1 MIKTKINKC
10 YIIIWMNKNKK
21 KRSENIVLNLLF
33 FKHGIGD
40 DYWSWKTIAYMLGT
54 YLIWMSDVSCFV
66 IYLIYVNENLWFK
79 RKKKLC
85 RKYEKNYY
93 YL

>member
-40 DYWSWKTIAYMLGT
+40 DY
-54 YLIWMSDVSCFV
+54 
-66 IYLIYVNENLWFK
+66 
-79 RKKKLC
+79 
-85 RKYEKNYY
+85 
-93 YL
+93 